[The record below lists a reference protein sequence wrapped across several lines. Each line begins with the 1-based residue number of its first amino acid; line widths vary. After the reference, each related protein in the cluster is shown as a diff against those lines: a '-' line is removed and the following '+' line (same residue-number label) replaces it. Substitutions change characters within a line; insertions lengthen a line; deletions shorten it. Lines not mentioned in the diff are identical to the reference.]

1 MIGIFRHSKAE
12 TNADE
17 MGRPLTEEGIAWAK
31 KVSGYIDTTWDMLLT
46 SPAERAQQ
54 TGVILSS
61 LVPTVIEGLYV
72 NSDPT
77 DQSMSE
83 LMEELSSYIN
93 KQDNVMIVT
102 HQPML
107 DPLLKK
113 ISSSAP
119 NIASLKAGEGVL
131 LNNGEVI
138 VITHDTLKE

>member
-1 MIGIFRHSKAE
+1 
-12 TNADE
+12 
-17 MGRPLTEEGIAWAK
+17 MGRALTEEGIAWAE

-61 LVPTVIEGLYV
+61 LLPTVIEELYV
-72 NSDPT
+72 NTEPT
-77 DQSMSE
+77 DQSISK
-83 LMEELSSYIN
+83 LMDELSSYIN

-107 DPLLKK
+107 DPLLRK

-119 NIASLKAGEGVL
+119 NISSLKAGEGIL
-131 LNNGEVI
+131 LKNGEVI
-138 VITHDTLKE
+138 FITHDTLKD